1 MMWSIGSAGASAL
14 QASGT
19 AVGTRRWC
27 GCFGVRGGAD
37 LAFSLCGATVRVV
50 VGEIIETPK
59 RRSALVEPQHV
70 RWALEALAFE
80 GGDLA
85 KAADRLAL
93 ERGVMVTAQSVAF
106 TRDRHPELWV
116 QVNADEQE
124 RLEAEA
130 ERRVRANA
138 IRAAAVVEAGLDRIT
153 ELVPGSDDLVAVAKA
168 TDSASKAQST
178 SVTALM
184 QLSGRPVNGRQELDL
199 EGSLRALA
207 AIAPHLVTD
216 GSAVEESSG
225 DVPAAVVV
233 ESGQAG
239 S

>member
-1 MMWSIGSAGASAL
+1 
-14 QASGT
+14 
-19 AVGTRRWC
+19 
-27 GCFGVRGGAD
+27 
-37 LAFSLCGATVRVV
+37 
-50 VGEIIETPK
+50 
-59 RRSALVEPQHV
+59 
-70 RWALEALAFE
+70 
-80 GGDLA
+80 
-85 KAADRLAL
+85 
-93 ERGVMVTAQSVAF
+93 MVTGQSVAF

-124 RLEAEA
+124 RLEVEA

-153 ELVPGSDDLVAVAKA
+153 DLVPESDDLVAVAKA